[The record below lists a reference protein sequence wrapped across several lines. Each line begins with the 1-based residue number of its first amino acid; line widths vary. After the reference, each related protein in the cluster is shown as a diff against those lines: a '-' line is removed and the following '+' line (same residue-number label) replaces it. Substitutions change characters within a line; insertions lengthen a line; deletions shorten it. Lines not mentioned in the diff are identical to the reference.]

1 MSAATTYVH
10 DVSAEE
16 IAEFTRGLNA
26 LGPQQRR
33 ILAILIPRLI
43 ALEEKGDP
51 EGAIRI
57 IDEIR
62 AILLA
67 QRRICH

>member
-1 MSAATTYVH
+1 MSGTSTLTH

-16 IAEFTRGLNA
+16 IAEFTRGLSA

-33 ILAILIPRLI
+33 ILAVLIPRLI
-43 ALEEKGDP
+43 ALEEQGDP
-51 EGAIRI
+51 DGAIRI

-62 AILLA
+62 TIILET
-67 QRRICH
+67 RHTHH